1 MAKGKVRVR
10 SGRGD
15 ESKRRRGSRAAG
27 LKDILVIVNPAAQ
40 AGRAGR
46 NWARTAAA
54 LRAAGLE
61 FETALTARPGHA
73 TEVARHAVR
82 ESCPL
87 IVAVGGDGTL
97 HEVMNGFFQHGEA
110 IPTESVLGLI
120 PYGTGGDTRRTLG
133 IPDDITAAAR
143 VLHDGRP
150 RIIDAGRVTIGAVD
164 GGHPRIRH
172 FINIGETGIGGS
184 VSHQVNQAPK
194 FLGGRAS
201 FLIGTLIGLATWR
214 HKPMKVVIDD
224 RETRELVAEAVTV
237 ANCQYYGGG
246 MRVTPKAVP
255 DDGLFD
261 VIITGAI
268 GKLEGLRGLRKI
280 YSGTHLDDPGLRRH
294 LEYFLARK
302 VVVSSP
308 EPVMTA
314 LDGDLVGT
322 VPATYEIMPGA
333 LRVMVPA

>member
-1 MAKGKVRVR
+1 MAKGKVGVR
-10 SGRGD
+10 SRGSD
-15 ESKRRRGSRAAG
+15 EPKRRRRTRTAG
-27 LKDILVIVNPAAQ
+27 LKDVLVIVNPAAQ

-46 NWARTAAA
+46 NWPRTASL

-82 ESCPL
+82 ESRPL

-110 IPTESVLGLI
+110 IATKSVLGLV

-143 VLHDGRP
+143 VLQHGRP
-150 RIIDAGRVTIGAVD
+150 RIIDAGRVTIGGADVAQ
-164 GGHPRIRH
+164 PTIRH
-172 FINIGETGIGGS
+172 FINIGETGIGGA
-184 VSHQVNQAPK
+184 VSHGVNQAPK

-201 FLIGTLIGLATWR
+201 FLIGTLVGLASWQ

-224 RETRELVAEAVTV
+224 RETRELVAQAVTV
-237 ANCQYYGGG
+237 ANCQYYGSG
-246 MRVTPKAVP
+246 MRVTPRAVP

-261 VIITGAI
+261 VVITGAL

-280 YSGTHLDDPGLRRH
+280 YSGTHFDDPGLSRH

-302 VVVSSP
+302 VEVTSS

-322 VPATYEIMPGA
+322 VPATYEIMPAA